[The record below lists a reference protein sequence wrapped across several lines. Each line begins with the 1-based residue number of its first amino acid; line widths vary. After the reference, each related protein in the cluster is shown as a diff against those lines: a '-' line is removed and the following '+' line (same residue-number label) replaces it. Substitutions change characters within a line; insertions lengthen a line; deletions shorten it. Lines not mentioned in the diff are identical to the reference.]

1 MTAKELTAADIPRLT
16 LHDAEEAREY
26 MPRYIWYESAYD
38 TDDYFGGT
46 GKRIGRVYHCPECG
60 GYIEADGERDDY
72 QFTPNEL
79 HHGETMVCDCG
90 YTAKLL
96 CVGKMRSFETVND
109 REWFVFCKAK
119 DGWLFLICAVGE
131 RFFSREDLDPTPV
144 FDVRKVYAIKP
155 GQRAAWTA
163 QWRWG
168 EDGRSVRGLRRMKST
183 GGAAF
188 PGVSYQGARCYYL
201 LGRDAIDETEM
212 RYCAWREAFRAWN
225 MDGSYPVHG
234 AEAYLL
240 LYSKLPMIE
249 MLVKSGLDEPVKSRL
264 EGFPGNWDW
273 RAKTPWEFLRMQKA
287 DFKLWRKS
295 GLPFSV
301 IEWKNSVFP
310 EIPWKDYID
319 LRNIWGAAMGQAVE
333 TYGASRYWKKLC
345 RWWKPGNSWRE
356 WQDTL
361 EMETQVGNDISH
373 ENVLMPEDIHAR
385 HEELRQMIDRME
397 NEALI
402 EGYEKRRKELQRR
415 FAYSDGDMIIVV
427 PEDGEDVAKEG
438 EALRHC
444 VKGYAKR
451 HMQGVTCILFLR
463 FCVSP
468 GTRYVTIELDEN
480 KLEIKQIHGYGNDR
494 YYSQKPGTIHKEFLD
509 QWLAWVRAGSRREK
523 NGKPRERKERKT
535 A

>member
-16 LHDAEEAREY
+16 LRDAEEAREY
-26 MPRYIWYESAYD
+26 MPRYIWYETAYD
-38 TDDYFGGT
+38 TDDYFGGA

-60 GYIEADGERDDY
+60 SYIEADGGRDDY
-72 QFTPNEL
+72 QSTPNEL
-79 HHGETMVCDCG
+79 HDGETMVCDCG

-109 REWFVFCKAK
+109 REWFVFCKAQ
-119 DGWLFLICAVGE
+119 DGWLYLICAVGE
-131 RFFSREDLDPTPV
+131 RFFSREDLDPIPE
-144 FDVRKVYAIKP
+144 FDVKKVYAIKP
-155 GQRAAWTA
+155 GQRAAWCA
-163 QWRWG
+163 EWSWG
-168 EDGRSVRGLRRMKST
+168 EDGRSVHGLRRMKST
-183 GGAAF
+183 GGTAF
-188 PGVSYQGARCYYL
+188 PGVSYRGARCYYL
-201 LGRDAIDETEM
+201 LTPEAIDETEL
-212 RYCAWREAFRAWN
+212 RYCAWREAFRELHIDNISMTCSAK
-225 MDGSYPVHG
+225 D
-234 AEAYLL
+234 YLI

-249 MLVKSGLDEPVKSRL
+249 MLVKSGLAEPVKRRMNDDC
-264 EGFPGNWDW
+264 GPWNWK
-273 RAKTPWEFLRMQKA
+273 AKTPWDFLRMSKA

-295 GLPFSV
+295 GLPFGA
-301 IEWKNSVFP
+301 IEAKRDNFP
-310 EIPWKDYID
+310 EMPWTDYID

-345 RWWKPGNSWRE
+345 RWWKPRNSWWE

-361 EMETQVGNDISH
+361 AMETKVGNDISH

-415 FAYSDGDMIIVV
+415 FVYSDGDMMIVV
-427 PEDGEDVAKEG
+427 PEDGADVAKEG
-438 EALRHC
+438 EALKHC

-463 FCVSP
+463 FCTSP
-468 GTRYVTIELDEN
+468 GTRYVTIELDE
-480 KLEIKQIHGYGNDR
+480 KSLKIKQIHGYRND
-494 YYSQKPGTIHKEFLD
+494 YEYSKKPETIHKAFLD
-509 QWLAWVRAGSRREK
+509 EWLDWVRAGSRRDRK
-523 NGKPRERKERKT
+523 GQPIRKETKT